1 MNRISIGQW
10 IAIVGAVLIFVALG
24 SNFYEVPAENG
35 PDVQDAWFG
44 IPQTSQLLLGA
55 GLISVVLAMFSAV
68 GRSMFRGK
76 TVGIVM
82 ALLGL
87 VGTLQLGYR
96 MIAPPF
102 DFELESSETWMN
114 IFSFDHCLWFCP
126 PSQAVDAT
134 LLPGIWIGF
143 AGILAVLVG
152 GVVHALSPT
161 ANATPA
167 NFWHAERQTGVTPW
181 LGLAGLGALGQFVFG
196 YTFFPFYY
204 VPELGERLW
213 SGWLP
218 TPHTAMLVF
227 WMSVLI
233 IGLVI
238 AAYRHA
244 APLSPSGM
252 GGLIAALGFVS
263 AARIGYRMIEAPFR
277 GGTVAAELQIGA
289 YLAIVSAVVIIVAGI
304 VHGATHKEPAS
315 SPAERERV

>member
-10 IAIVGAVLIFVALG
+10 IAIIGAVLIFVALG

-35 PDVQDAWFG
+35 PDIQDAWFG

-55 GLISVVLAMFSAV
+55 GLISVLLAVFSGV
-68 GRSMFRGK
+68 GRSMFRGT

-82 ALLGL
+82 AVLGL
-87 VGTLQLGYR
+87 LGTLQLGYR

-102 DFELESSETWMN
+102 DFELQSSETWAN
-114 IFSFDHCLWFCP
+114 IFSFDHCLWICP

-143 AGILAVLVG
+143 VGILAVLVG

-161 ANATPA
+161 AKATPA
-167 NFWHAERQTGVTPW
+167 NFWRAERQTGMTPW
-181 LGLAGLGALGQFVFG
+181 LGLAGLGALAQFIFG

-238 AAYRHA
+238 AANRRA

-252 GGLIAALGFVS
+252 GALIAALGFVS
-263 AARIGYRMIEAPFR
+263 AARIGYRMIEAPFQ
-277 GGTVAAELQIGA
+277 GGTVAAELQVGA
-289 YLAIVSAVVIIVAGI
+289 YLAIISAVVIIVAGL
-304 VHGATHKEPAS
+304 VHGATHKQPATS
-315 SPAERERV
+315 APETERV